1 MDRGAK
7 LIGWMRDSHQRILD
21 LSTDL
26 MPEQLMGPYLPTVN
40 PIRWEVGHAAWF
52 YSYWILRG
60 NHKLAPLIAK
70 EDELFNSVS
79 IAHTTRWDL
88 PLPSFEDTI
97 DYAHKIHDAVA
108 DYLCEEDF
116 YHLQYSLLHEDM
128 HGEAFTY
135 MRQTLGYPT
144 PKLEKQSAF
153 PGERA
158 DGDANIPGGVFVLGA
173 PRDIDFC
180 FDNEKWEHE
189 VDVKPFAIARTAVSQ
204 GQFLEFV
211 KDGGYQRPEH
221 WGVDGWA
228 WQQSQMR
235 GHPIYWRQQRV

>member
-1 MDRGAK
+1 MERGAK
-7 LIGWMRDSHQRILD
+7 LIGWMRDSHQRLLD

-26 MPEQLMGPYLPTVN
+26 TPEQLMGPYLPTVN
-40 PIRWEVGHAAWF
+40 PMRWEVGHAAWF

-60 NHKLAPLIAK
+60 NHEFPPFISK
-70 EDELFNSVS
+70 EDELFMSTS

-97 DYAHKIHDAVA
+97 DYARKIHDAVA
-108 DYLCEEDF
+108 DNLCEEDF

-135 MRQTLGYPT
+135 MRQTLAYPR
-144 PKLEKQSAF
+144 PKLEEQSAF

-158 DGDANIPGGVFVLGA
+158 QGDADIPGGVFVLGA
-173 PRDIDFC
+173 PRDIEFC

-189 VDVKPFAIARTAVSQ
+189 VEIKPFAISRTAVSQ

-211 KDGGYQRPEH
+211 KQIIKK
-221 WGVDGWA
+221 
-228 WQQSQMR
+228 
-235 GHPIYWRQQRV
+235 PICIATNGLNSGAAVNMSHGLNF